1 MLKIGVAVSVVV
13 ATTTSASLQCEL
25 YIAPS
30 TIPNA
35 GLGVFSGVA
44 KSKGETIGNGDVAIP
59 LIDLYWHN
67 GQWYDPDDDD
77 DDDDDYQ
84 EFFNPLSNYVW
95 VSTTK
100 TKALLSVVCQAS
112 TSVLNEF

>member
-1 MLKIGVAVSVVV
+1 MLKIVVTIAVVV
-13 ATTTSASLQCEL
+13 ATTTSAAIDCEL

-44 KSKGETIGNGDVAIP
+44 KSKGETIGNGDAAIP

-67 GQWYDPDDDD
+67 RQWYDPNEPDDDD
-77 DDDDDYQ
+77 DDDDDN

-100 TKALLSVVCQAS
+100 
-112 TSVLNEF
+112 